1 MRSYIFAALALSL
14 SSVSGF
20 SIQSS
25 VRFTSL
31 PLYST
36 AESSTPAPAAEVS
49 APAPAEASPPAT
61 ESAPAASA
69 PAEAAKT
76 EGPSNNQ
83 AAYGKTKDMPG
94 TYVRCGR
101 CATSYALA
109 ADDLGG
115 GKGLRIGCGLCG
127 HSWFQTPER
136 LFTLNSGHELVPLP
150 PTEVTRINSNI
161 EKGRE
166 PDFLGNLKFYVGNL
180 DFGVQAS
187 DLRSLFSE
195 VGEVG
200 AVDIV
205 TGPDG
210 RSKGFAFVTMM
221 EEELKMDC
229 MNLDGTELLGRSIN
243 VKEPNN

>member
-25 VRFTSL
+25 VRSTSL

-36 AESSTPAPAAEVS
+36 AESSSPAPAAEV
-49 APAPAEASPPAT
+49 PAPAA

-83 AAYGKTKDMPG
+83 AEYGKTKDMPG

-109 ADDLGG
+109 ASDLGT

-150 PTEVTRINSNI
+150 TTEVDRINSNI
-161 EKGRE
+161 AKGRE

-187 DLRSLFSE
+187 DLRELFGE

>member
-25 VRFTSL
+25 VRSTSL

-36 AESSTPAPAAEVS
+36 AESSSPAPAAEV
-49 APAPAEASPPAT
+49 PAPAA

-83 AAYGKTKDMPG
+83 AEYGKTKDMPG

-109 ADDLGG
+109 ASDLGT
-115 GKGLRIGCGLCG
+115 GKGL
-127 HSWFQTPER
+127 
-136 LFTLNSGHELVPLP
+136 
-150 PTEVTRINSNI
+150 
-161 EKGRE
+161 
-166 PDFLGNLKFYVGNL
+166 
-180 DFGVQAS
+180 
-187 DLRSLFSE
+187 
-195 VGEVG
+195 
-200 AVDIV
+200 
-205 TGPDG
+205 
-210 RSKGFAFVTMM
+210 
-221 EEELKMDC
+221 
-229 MNLDGTELLGRSIN
+229 
-243 VKEPNN
+243 

>member
-36 AESSTPAPAAEVS
+36 AESSSPAPAAEVS
-49 APAPAEASPPAT
+49 APAPAEVSSPAA
-61 ESAPAASA
+61 ESAPAPAASA

-76 EGPSNNQ
+76 EGPTNNQ

-109 ADDLGG
+109 TDDLGG
-115 GKGLRIGCGLCG
+115 GKGL
-127 HSWFQTPER
+127 
-136 LFTLNSGHELVPLP
+136 
-150 PTEVTRINSNI
+150 
-161 EKGRE
+161 
-166 PDFLGNLKFYVGNL
+166 
-180 DFGVQAS
+180 
-187 DLRSLFSE
+187 
-195 VGEVG
+195 
-200 AVDIV
+200 
-205 TGPDG
+205 
-210 RSKGFAFVTMM
+210 
-221 EEELKMDC
+221 
-229 MNLDGTELLGRSIN
+229 
-243 VKEPNN
+243 